1 MNYTVKRILE
11 PDYGCEE
18 RPADYIRL
26 DKVVLEDI
34 NGNEIIKEVKD
45 AELYEKDINEGD
57 IVAFLDEQITK
68 VK

>member
-26 DKVVLEDI
+26 DKVVLEDTS
-34 NGNEIIKEVKD
+34 GNEIIKEVKD